1 MVLTSQKAGLDASR
15 PGNTLAD
22 VHDASVRSLVESLVE
37 LSVLE
42 GDPAELVAREA
53 YRPYYMHNTSHWL
66 GLDVHDVGNYRTDGE
81 HRKLEPGM
89 VFTVEPGLYIR
100 EDDEQADPRFRGIGV
115 RIEDDIVITAD
126 GHENLTG
133 SIPREPDDLEAL
145 VADR

>member
-1 MVLTSQKAGLDASR
+1 MLASQNACLVACR

-22 VHDASVRSLVESLVE
+22 VHDASVRSLVESLLE
-37 LSVLE
+37 LRVLQ

-53 YRPYYMHNTSHWL
+53 YRPYYMHTTSHWL
-66 GLDVHDVGNYRTDGE
+66 GLDVHDVGSYREDGE
-81 HRKLEPGM
+81 QRKLEPGM

-115 RIEDDIVITAD
+115 RIEDDVAITGD

-133 SIPREPDDLEAL
+133 AIPKEPDDLEAL
-145 VADR
+145 VTDR